1 MLIALVGVFVAGL
14 MIGRTPEYLGKQVTV
29 VEMKLVVLYAIIAPL
44 TILPL
49 AALASVTDAG
59 LAGLTTNNGPVRA
72 GGPGAS

>member
-1 MLIALVGVFVAGL
+1 VLIALVGVFVAGL